1 MALKTNITFELEYTL
16 TRGDLNLPNVE
27 TTIKKQIYV
36 EDVYVR
42 VVNISPITAKAAV
55 TLAEGEFAEGAT
67 VYVELYD
74 STIENRLGVKSFEG
88 FMPCN
93 DEDAKNIIKQAYEY
107 LKTLPDFAL
116 ATNIFE
122 EGQSECI

>member
-1 MALKTNITFELEYTL
+1 M
-16 TRGDLNLPNVE
+16 E

-122 EGQSECI
+122 EGQSE